1 MSGPDALISH
11 SRLAGWGAWRRSVL
25 LIATVR
31 RLRALE
37 LDAVLLTVVALV
49 RTVAVIPVI
58 VVCRSGVRRC
68 GSAVVVVVVVGL
80 RIVVTRSGSPASAV
94 EGCAT
99 SLAPTTSSEAAVHR
113 YYMFMFVE
121 CSHSELRVHAGDR
134 GLTCRGR
141 REARIQSRQLRGLP
155 IAPRSSRQ
163 IVGSTVVDHSGQS
176 CIYCRP

>member
-68 GSAVVVVVVVGL
+68 VVVVVVVGL

-163 IVGSTVVDHSGQS
+163 IVGSIVVDHSGQS

>member
-25 LIATVR
+25 LVATVR

-68 GSAVVVVVVVGL
+68 GSVVVVVVVVGL
-80 RIVVTRSGSPASAV
+80 RVVVTRSGSPASAV
-94 EGCAT
+94 ERCAT
-99 SLAPTTSSEAAVHR
+99 SLAPTTSSEAAAEEEEKQEPDHDNC
-113 YYMFMFVE
+113 E
-121 CSHSELRVHAGDR
+121 NHPSHPGIPGRLSVASSLTIAVDRAFIIIVVLPSNQVRHLRVCLAVR
-134 GLTCRGR
+134 SGR
-141 REARIQSRQLRGLP
+141 N
-155 IAPRSSRQ
+155 
-163 IVGSTVVDHSGQS
+163 
-176 CIYCRP
+176 

>member
-25 LIATVR
+25 LVATVR

-37 LDAVLLTVVALV
+37 LDAILLTVVALV

-68 GSAVVVVVVVGL
+68 GSAVGVVVVVGL

-94 EGCAT
+94 ERCAT
-99 SLAPTTSSEAAVHR
+99 SLAPATSSEAAAEEEEKQESDHDNCED
-113 YYMFMFVE
+113 YP
-121 CSHSELRVHAGDR
+121 SHPGVPGRLSVASS
-134 GLTCRGR
+134 LTISVNR
-141 REARIQSRQLRGLP
+141 ASV
-155 IAPRSSRQ
+155 
-163 IVGSTVVDHSGQS
+163 VGHDVRDL
-176 CIYCRP
+176 C